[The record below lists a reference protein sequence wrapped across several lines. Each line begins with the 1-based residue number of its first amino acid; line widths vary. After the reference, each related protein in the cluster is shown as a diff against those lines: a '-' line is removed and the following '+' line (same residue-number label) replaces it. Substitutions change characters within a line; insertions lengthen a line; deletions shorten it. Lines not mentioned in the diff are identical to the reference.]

1 MEYLLHINSFCIPGF
16 FSRVK
21 SRMYPVCFGCAEGFE
36 VAKLPPYMYEII
48 RIPRVISILDTEHT
62 P

>member
-1 MEYLLHINSFCIPGF
+1 MEYLLHINSFYIPGF
-16 FSRVK
+16 FLEPS
-21 SRMYPVCFGCAEGFE
+21 PGCILFCLGCAEGFE

-48 RIPRVISILDTEHT
+48 RIPRVILILDTEHT